1 MATNKIQTGLRLKE
15 PVYEKAKALAAREQ
29 RTFNN
34 LIEYAV
40 QRYIDDYEAQ
50 HGPIHIP
57 EED

>member
-15 PVYEKAKALAAREQ
+15 AVYEKAKVLAAREQ

-50 HGPIHIP
+50 NGPIELP
-57 EED
+57 GED